1 MECATERQ
9 LALNLHVASLSE
21 PLSVLLTVF
30 LIAEGA
36 PKIYGDQHGTTLTCE
51 TLLFLRSIQTSK
63 PERLTALCQRRLTVN
78 KEIILYPAISIPLI
92 ITMHAFL
99 RSLAD
104 AVASEDT
111 PEAPSS
117 SSSSS
122 EVSLD
127 PKVFWPVNAFIF
139 LLVIGACVFYCRGGF
154 DFFRS
159 ARNESDETYQER
171 LRRRE
176 QEAIERR
183 RGTPEQ
189 RKRRL
194 LRSFQRCKVQMVSH
208 STKGLCSTVE
218 PFLTLASVLFRFVS
232 LGGGRK

>member
-1 MECATERQ
+1 M
-9 LALNLHVASLSE
+9 
-21 PLSVLLTVF
+21 
-30 LIAEGA
+30 
-36 PKIYGDQHGTTLTCE
+36 
-51 TLLFLRSIQTSK
+51 
-63 PERLTALCQRRLTVN
+63 CQRRLN
-78 KEIILYPAISIPLI
+78 KEIYPAISIPF

-218 PFLTLASVLFRFVS
+218 PLYLTFASVSFRFVS
-232 LGGGRK
+232 SGGGRK